1 MQKHGSMNIQHFK
14 RIIDRFL
21 QGNAGKE
28 EEQFIHRW
36 LAATDKEKVT
46 LDNEERRSLSAEIKQ
61 AVDERTGRS
70 RPAKTFHLR
79 AFLRYAAI
87 FITPVAGLA
96 IYFILSNK
104 NRQHDLAFLHF
115 EAPPGELR
123 KITLSDSSIIYLFP
137 GTRLDVPDQYGE
149 TSRSVKVAGRAFFDV
164 RQNVG
169 KVFEVQ
175 SGKLTTTVLG
185 TSFEVKEGADKLIV
199 SVRTGKVR
207 VHYGAR
213 LLSDITAGDRLV
225 MDTAGA
231 GYVLEHW
238 QGKNAFNWIS
248 GGLSF
253 RQTPL
258 HEAFDLVSDW
268 YKVKMIIRNKDLE
281 KERVTANLEG
291 QTLESA
297 MKILS
302 QTVRFRYES
311 NGHQIII
318 Y

>member
-1 MQKHGSMNIQHFK
+1 MNIQHFK

-21 QGNAGKE
+21 QGDAGQE
-28 EEQFIHRW
+28 EEQLIRQWF
-36 LAATDKEKVT
+36 AATDKEPVT
-46 LDNEERRSLSAEIKQ
+46 LGDEERKALAGEIKL
-61 AVDERTGRS
+61 AVDGRIGIT
-70 RPAKTFHLR
+70 RPARVIRMRRL
-79 AFLRYAAI
+79 LRYAAI
-87 FITPVAGLA
+87 FAVPVLGLSVYL
-96 IYFILSNK
+96 IVQY
-104 NRQHDLAFLHF
+104 RHTTDTYAFLHF
-115 EAPPGELR
+115 EAPAGEMR
-123 KITLSDSSIIYLFP
+123 KITLSDSSMIYLFP
-137 GTRLDVPDQYGE
+137 GTRLDVPDRYGE

-225 MDTAGA
+225 MDTAGK

-258 HEAFDLVSDW
+258 HEALDLMADW
-268 YKVKMIIRNKDLE
+268 YKVKMIIRNTDLE
-281 KERVTANLEG
+281 KEKVTANLEG
-291 QTLESA
+291 QTLEAA
-297 MKILS
+297 MTVLS
-302 QTVRFRYES
+302 QTVKFRYEH
-311 NGHQIII
+311 NGNQIVI